1 VLAFGMLI
9 KREAFVG
16 QIVNAIANNSYLL
29 LAVLFLSSS
38 NVGTILVFNSA
49 YIVLLSILRFSYSSN
64 QFLASL
70 PYFNLKKL
78 LYVGIASL
86 FSSLVVTICALLV
99 DLQLNFIFVFVSI
112 AFSFFWEIIR
122 IDLFALKFDRLVLN
136 LDCVYLLLN
145 VCTLVFV
152 LQQDYMNNLLLFDAW
167 CMSNLVFGV
176 FALVFFSIR
185 FKSKDTASD
194 FRKDKGNLGALAL
207 IALMTHLCNFFVN
220 YIWSKNGSLGLVGD
234 VRGLSVFYLPINFI
248 IGILPIVLLRDQSS
262 FFDSKKSRLLICGA
276 LLTLWVISFASEVLM
291 DGFNLDQAIVLS
303 IYPLIYFVLFKNAIS
318 TYQLIRH
325 SKVQE
330 LLRARLIW
338 VILFVVITLI
348 VSEQR
353 PSTVDFVFTILLMEN
368 LYALQQRQMRR
379 KILHR

>member
-1 VLAFGMLI
+1 MLI